1 MSKFKLSRYLITVE
15 VDENL
20 NDLFSKLII
29 FSTRTGRS
37 LIVTKGAYEL
47 LANKHFDPIPT
58 KVLIRLIGA
67 EILVPNNQDEL
78 QTIRDRINKI
88 DEIGLLVNKD
98 LSTSNTLKKNVIS
111 TISGLLKTTK
121 LKRINILLNL
131 NKSGYIKSSFF
142 IEELNKIGKCSIDIL
157 FDPLQSNPSDLDLID
172 LIETKQ
178 VFIEVKKYDK
188 SSIASYNKFINE
200 IFKKNNSLHVGFYLK
215 TDCFIDV
222 EKKAKKLFSTLL
234 ESNNL
239 DTSKLSVRFVSH
251 NQCESQHIAKNEIT
265 YMGIV
270 NEYNIEQSIVANQ
283 QNFKVIGG
291 KKHNYFDKANF
302 INYDSLSDNYDLRTN
317 FNKTNSQCLNCD
329 FLPLCGGIS
338 WKEQMNEF
346 TCPKIRINIKSRLRL
361 RYEYGS
367 D

>member
-15 VDENL
+15 VDDNL
-20 NDLFSKLII
+20 NNLFSKVII

-37 LIVTKGAYEL
+37 LIITKGAYEL
-47 LANKHFDPIPT
+47 LTNNHLDPIPT

-78 QTIRDRINKI
+78 ETIRDRIHKI
-88 DEIGLLVNKD
+88 DEIRLLVNKD
-98 LSTSNTLKKNVIS
+98 LSASNTLKRNAIS
-111 TISGLLKTTK
+111 AINSLLKTAK
-121 LKRINILLNL
+121 LKRISILLNL
-131 NKSGYIKSSFF
+131 SKSGYIKSLSF

-188 SSIASYNKFINE
+188 SSIASYKKFTNE
-200 IFKKNNSLHVGFYLK
+200 IFKRNNNLHVGFYLK

-222 EKKAKKLFSTLL
+222 EKSAKKLFSTLL
-234 ESNNL
+234 EINNL
-239 DTSKLSVRFVSH
+239 DTSKLSIRFVSY
-251 NQCESQHIAKNEIT
+251 NQCENQHIAKNEIA

-283 QNFKVIGG
+283 QNFKVIGS
-291 KKHNYFDKANF
+291 KKHTYFDKANF

-317 FNKTNSQCLNCD
+317 FNKTSSQCLNCD
-329 FLPLCGGIS
+329 FLPLCGGVS
-338 WKEQMNEF
+338 WTEEMNEF
-346 TCPKIRINIKSRLRL
+346 TCPKIKINIESRLRL
-361 RYEYGS
+361 SYEYGS